1 MIIRSIGN
9 CPDSGRIRS
18 FLIDLLCAVIVFVV
32 PLSLLVL

>member
-1 MIIRSIGN
+1 MTIRYRILQ
-9 CPDSGRIRS
+9 IRS